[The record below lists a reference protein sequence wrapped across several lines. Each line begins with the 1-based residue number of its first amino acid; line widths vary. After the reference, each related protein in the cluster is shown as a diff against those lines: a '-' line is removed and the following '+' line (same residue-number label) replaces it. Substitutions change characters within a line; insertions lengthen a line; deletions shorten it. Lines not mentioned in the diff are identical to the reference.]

1 MKAMLQKLPTPQKNN
16 ERKFTFS
23 SMEEPSDEE
32 IEEILSEMK
41 EVLKNEREE
50 INQIYHKLLHE
61 KQA

>member
-1 MKAMLQKLPTPQKNN
+1 MKAMLQKLPTPQNN